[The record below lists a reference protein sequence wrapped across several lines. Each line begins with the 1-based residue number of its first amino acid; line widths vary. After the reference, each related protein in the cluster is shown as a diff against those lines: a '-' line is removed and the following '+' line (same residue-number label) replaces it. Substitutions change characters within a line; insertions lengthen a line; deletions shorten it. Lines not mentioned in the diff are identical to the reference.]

1 MFVPC
6 NGFYGQSL
14 KDCRPGLP
22 TVHQILGVFPE
33 AQVDNGD
40 ALNSYSDLGAQF
52 RNTETGAVFTLYERW
67 DIPRIGA
74 DSDEGVAEFRAFL
87 TGAVEGR

>member
-6 NGFYGQSL
+6 VGFYGQAL
-14 KDCRPGLP
+14 KDSRPGLP
-22 TVHQILGVFPE
+22 SLCQVLAVFPD
-33 AQVDNGD
+33 AQVANGD
-40 ALNSYSDLGAQF
+40 ALSSYSDLGAQF

-67 DIPRIGA
+67 GIPRIGA

-87 TGAVEGR
+87 TAAVEGR

>member
-6 NGFYGQSL
+6 TEFYGQSL

-22 TVHQILGVFPE
+22 TVHQVLSVFPE
-33 AQVDNGD
+33 AQVANGD
-40 ALNSYSDLGAQF
+40 VLSGYSDLGAQF
-52 RNTETGAVFTLYERW
+52 RNTETGSVFTLYERW
-67 DIPRIGA
+67 GIPRIGA

-87 TGAVEGR
+87 IEAVRGR